1 MTTYVLIG
9 GAWIGAWAWRDVTD
23 ALRQKRHQVYPLSLI
38 GLAERVHLA
47 TAETNLDTHIAD
59 VVNLF
64 EYEDLQD
71 VVLVGHSYAG
81 AVVTGA
87 ADRAAERLKALVYCD
102 AGPLPD
108 GQSFLG
114 TGSADGQA
122 ALRSTVANQGDG
134 WRLPFPG
141 FPALGEQASISGL
154 DDAAR
159 SRMQNKAVAHPFG
172 TWTQPQ
178 RLTRTTPANYAQVV
192 IVCEDGRR
200 FLPIVQTMVPN
211 AQIRELDTGHW
222 PMLSKPNE
230 LAAILDG
237 IR

>member
-1 MTTYVLIG
+1 
-9 GAWIGAWAWRDVTD
+9 
-23 ALRQKRHQVYPLSLI
+23 
-38 GLAERVHLA
+38 
-47 TAETNLDTHIAD
+47 
-59 VVNLF
+59 
-64 EYEDLQD
+64 
-71 VVLVGHSYAG
+71 
-81 AVVTGA
+81 
-87 ADRAAERLKALVYCD
+87 
-102 AGPLPD
+102 
-108 GQSFLG
+108 
-114 TGSADGQA
+114 
-122 ALRSTVANQGDG
+122 
-134 WRLPFPG
+134 
-141 FPALGEQASISGL
+141 
-154 DDAAR
+154 
-159 SRMQNKAVAHPFG
+159 MQNKAVAHPFG